1 MNIDNSKFYGS
12 LERSYQ
18 SPRAL
23 LNSRWTPARRVI
35 FLAGTWR
42 SRAGAIARQ
51 NSAAAEWWW
60 DVKWLRASLWATNFI
75 MSSSAQFTVL
85 EPVSSSLCSPESH
98 RSHNLKPIFT
108 THAAK
113 GQADSLSLDVESSKS
128 VLKTSRRSF
137 MTLRCFSCCNW
148 TICCLSTLK
157 MCVKS
162 GEACICHVLNSQ
174 LEITVF

>member
-1 MNIDNSKFYGS
+1 MDPSKESDFLSRHVEITRRCYRAPKQ
-12 LERSYQ
+12 RS
-18 SPRAL
+18 
-23 LNSRWTPARRVI
+23 SRVMMRCEVTAP
-35 FLAGTWR
+35 
-42 SRAGAIARQ
+42 
-51 NSAAAEWWW
+51 
-60 DVKWLRASLWATNFI
+60 LWATNFT
-75 MSSSAQFTVL
+75 MSSSAQFSVL

-137 MTLRCFSCCNW
+137 MTLRCFCCCNW

-162 GEACICHVLNSQ
+162 GEACICHVLNSV